1 MRSVQTPL
9 APRPAGHYS
18 QAIVHGDAV
27 YVAGQLP
34 IDPDNPKA
42 PPGDAAQQA
51 RQALSNVAR
60 ILEAAGSGLDQVLQ
74 MTIYVSDV
82 SHWSAVNQVYAEMM
96 GAHRPA
102 RAVVPVGELHY
113 GYLVEIQAIAAVGG
127 SQEVP

>member
-1 MRSVQTPL
+1 MRSIETPL

-18 QAIVHGDAV
+18 QAIVHRDTV

-34 IDPDNPKA
+34 IDPQNPKA

-60 ILEAAGSGLDQVLQ
+60 ILEAADSGLDRVLQ

-82 SHWSAVNQVYAEMM
+82 SHWS
-96 GAHRPA
+96 R
-102 RAVVPVGELHY
+102 
-113 GYLVEIQAIAAVGG
+113 
-127 SQEVP
+127 